1 MSEIKKYLL
10 TYNNMKWLVLSCS
23 LTVFIGIL
31 FCSQRACSGDL
42 IRKAF
47 IGLVVKDQHNQVLVD
62 SVMPHSTAAKMGLKK
77 SDVILTINSIACT
90 TVADLQTVTNELR
103 AGAELQIQFIRNKKN
118 LSASMIA
125 IAKPYFKASCCDV
138 IYQSLPAIG
147 CTVRTIIYKPKN
159 KTHTPAVFFI
169 PGYNCGSIEGFASN
183 FNGKM
188 IEGWVKKGYTVYT
201 VEKSGL
207 GDSKDCRPCMEVD
220 LQTDIEL
227 FETAYRDFA
236 ALPYVD
242 RNNLFI
248 WGHSMGGIIAPMI
261 VSKQAVKG
269 IIVFGTVFRP
279 WSEFLLEMHRVQKPL
294 LDSLDY
300 EQTET
305 FVRLIQ
311 KVYYEFFVLKKSRAE
326 LFQNPAYKNIVE
338 TELEY
343 KPGKEDMWGRHWRFW
358 QQLDSINLA
367 VAWQQVNCKVL
378 AFQGGADFIQC
389 AAVEP
394 YLISAAVNKAHPGNA
409 ITVTIPQLD
418 HLLMHSLNFEEAVKN
433 MNKKD
438 YLNGNFDS
446 RLLNESIRWMDKLQ
460 RK

>member
-1 MSEIKKYLL
+1 MHKLL
-10 TYNNMKWLVLSCS
+10 Q
-23 LTVFIGIL
+23 L
-31 FCSQRACSGDL
+31 FGFLLLCYDTAFTQTL
-42 IRKAF
+42 PRKAF
-47 IGLVVKDQHNQVLVD
+47 VGLQLSDKNKEIVVD
-62 SVMPHSTAAKMGLKK
+62 SVMPLSTAAQMGLKK
-77 SDVILTINSIACT
+77 SDIIITINNIACSQADEFQT
-90 TVADLQTVTNELR
+90 TANVLR
-103 AGAELQIQFIRNKKN
+103 TGDPVNIQFVRDKNN
-118 LSASMIA
+118 LSASGIA
-125 IAKPYFKASCCDV
+125 IAKPYFKASWCDV

-147 CTVRTIIYKPKN
+147 CTVRTIIYKPKS
-159 KTHTPAVFFI
+159 KISTPAVFFI
-169 PGYNCGSIEGFASN
+169 PGYNCGSIEGFANN

-207 GDSKDCRPCMEVD
+207 GDSKDCRPCMEAD

-261 VSKQAVKG
+261 VSKQPVKG

-311 KVYYEFFVLKKSRAE
+311 KVYYEFFVLKKSPAE

-367 VAWQQVNCKVL
+367 VAWQRVNCKVL

-394 YLISAAVNKAHPGNA
+394 YLIAATVNKSHPGNA
-409 ITVTIPQLD
+409 TMVTIPQLD
-418 HLLMHSLNFEEAVKN
+418 HLLMHSRTFEEAVKN
-433 MNKKD
+433 MNQKE
-438 YLNGNFDS
+438 YLKGNFDN

-460 RK
+460 GK

>member
-1 MSEIKKYLL
+1 MHKTLQLFGFLL
-10 TYNNMKWLVLSCS
+10 LCYHTA
-23 LTVFIGIL
+23 F
-31 FCSQRACSGDL
+31 SQPL
-42 IRKAF
+42 LRKAF
-47 IGLVVKDQHNQVLVD
+47 IGLQLSDKNKEIVVD
-62 SVMPHSTAAKMGLKK
+62 SVMPLSTAAQMGLKK
-77 SDVILTINSIACT
+77 SDILIAINNIACSQ
-90 TVADLQTVTNELR
+90 ADEFQTAANVLR
-103 AGAELQIQFIRNKKN
+103 TGDLVNIQFVRNKN
-118 LSASMIA
+118 NHSASGVA
-125 IAKPYFKASCCDV
+125 IAKPYFKASWCDV

-159 KTHTPAVFFI
+159 KTRTPAVFFI
-169 PGYNCGSIEGFASN
+169 PGYNCGSIEGFAGN

-261 VSKQAVKG
+261 VSQQAVKG

-311 KVYYEFFVLKKSRAE
+311 KVYYEFFVLKKSPAE

-343 KPGKEDMWGRHWRFW
+343 KPGKVDMWGRHWRFW

-367 VAWQQVNCKVL
+367 VAWQRVNCKVL
-378 AFQGGADFIQC
+378 VFQGGSDFIQC

-409 ITVTIPQLD
+409 TTVTIPQLD
-418 HLLMHSLNFEEAVKN
+418 HLLMHSMNFEQAVKN
-433 MNKKD
+433 MNQKD

-446 RLLNESIRWMDKLQ
+446 RLLNESIRWMDKMLG
-460 RK
+460 K